1 MRAMSNDDLIG
12 STTAGE
18 ILGIS
23 PATVTRWVHAGI
35 LPVRARIQ
43 TGSGAQ
49 GAMVF
54 VRAEVEQI
62 AEQIRRNKEQTAP

>member
-1 MRAMSNDDLIG
+1 
-12 STTAGE
+12 
-18 ILGIS
+18 
-23 PATVTRWVHAGI
+23 VHAGI

-62 AEQIRRNKEQTAP
+62 ADQIRRNKDQQTS